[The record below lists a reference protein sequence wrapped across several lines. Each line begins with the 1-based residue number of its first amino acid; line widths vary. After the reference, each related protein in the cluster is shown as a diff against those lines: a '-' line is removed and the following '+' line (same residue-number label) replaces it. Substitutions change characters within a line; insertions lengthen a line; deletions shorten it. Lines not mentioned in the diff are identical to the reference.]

1 MNATTEAATPSTATA
16 EPSTEA
22 ANPATETM
30 RAVVRKRYGAPQDV
44 LTVHDIPKPRP
55 GDDEVLVRVRAAGA
69 NPYDWH
75 YYRGDPY
82 LVRLVTR
89 GFTKPKKGALLGADF
104 AGEVAAVG
112 SRVTGYRVGDRVYG
126 ETTLGSFAEYV
137 AVPLKHL
144 TPMPATMTFEEAA
157 AVPMGA
163 ITAMA
168 ALKAG
173 GFEAGQSVIVN
184 GASGG
189 IGIYAVQLAKA
200 LGASEVTG
208 VCSTRNVAMVQM
220 LGADTVVDYTRE
232 DYTRLGKRYEL
243 FVETQYSRPF
253 RRSRHAIARRGT
265 FAIAGGGGGKILG
278 PGAPML
284 RAMLLAPF
292 VGTRVAPVMGV
303 IDATALATVT
313 GLIEA
318 GKVRAVIDATYPLDR
333 IVDAMKHLETGHV
346 SGKVV
351 ITI

>member
-1 MNATTEAATPSTATA
+1 MNATIEAAKPSNETA
-16 EPSTEA
+16 ETI
-22 ANPATETM
+22 TETM
-30 RAVVRKRYGAPQDV
+30 RAVVRERYGAPEDV
-44 LTVHDIPKPRP
+44 LAVREIPTPRP

-89 GFTKPKKGALLGADF
+89 GFTKPRKGSLLGADF

-112 SRVTGYRVGDRVYG
+112 SRVAGFTVGDRVYG
-126 ETTLGSFAEYV
+126 ETTLGTFAEYV
-137 AVPLKHL
+137 AVPLNHL
-144 TPMPATMTFEEAA
+144 TPMPTSMSFEDAA

-173 GFEAGQSVIVN
+173 RFEAGQSVIVN

-220 LGADTVVDYTRE
+220 LGADTVVDYTRD
-232 DYTRLGKRYEL
+232 DYSRLGKRYDL
-243 FVETQYSRPF
+243 FIETQYSQPF
-253 RRSRHAIARRGT
+253 LSSRRALKRRGT

-278 PGAPML
+278 PAAPML

-292 VGTRVAPVMGV
+292 VRQRVAPVMGV

-313 GLIEA
+313 RLIEA
-318 GKVRAVIDATYPLDR
+318 GNVRSVIDATYPLDR
-333 IVDAMKHLETGHV
+333 IADAMRHLETGHV

>member
-1 MNATTEAATPSTATA
+1 MNATSATKKT
-16 EPSTEA
+16 
-22 ANPATETM
+22 ATETM
-30 RAVVRKRYGAPQDV
+30 RAVVRERYGAPQDA
-44 LTVHDIPKPRP
+44 LTLREIPAPRA

-82 LVRLVTR
+82 LVRLVTG
-89 GFTKPKKGALLGADF
+89 GFAKPKKGSLLGADF

-112 SRVTGYRVGDRVYG
+112 SRVTGYQVGDRVYG
-126 ETTLGSFAEYV
+126 ETTLGTFAEYV
-137 AVPLKHL
+137 AVPTHHL
-144 TPMPATMTFEEAA
+144 TSMPTNMTFTEAA

-168 ALKAG
+168 ALKSG
-173 GFEAGQSVIVN
+173 RFEAGQSVIVN

-220 LGADTVVDYTRE
+220 LGADAVVDYTRE
-232 DYTRLGKRYEL
+232 DYSRLGKRHDL
-243 FVETQYSRPF
+243 FIETQYSQPF
-253 RRSRHAIARRGT
+253 RRSRRAIARRGT

-292 VGTRVAPVMGV
+292 IRQRVAPVMGV

-313 GLIEA
+313 RLIES
-318 GKVRAVIDATYPLDR
+318 GKVRSVIDATYPLEN
-333 IVDAMKHLETGHV
+333 IVDAMTHLETGHV

>member
-1 MNATTEAATPSTATA
+1 MHATATTMKIT
-16 EPSTEA
+16 
-22 ANPATETM
+22 TETM
-30 RAVVRKRYGAPQDV
+30 RAVVRERYGAPQDA
-44 LTVHDIPKPRP
+44 LTVREIPKPRP
-55 GDDEVLVRVRAAGA
+55 RDDEVLVRVRAAGA

-82 LVRLVTR
+82 LVRLATG
-89 GFTKPKKGALLGADF
+89 GFVKPKKGSLLGADF

-112 SRVTGYRVGDRVYG
+112 SRVTGVKVGDRVYG
-126 ETTLGSFAEYV
+126 ETTLGTFAEYV
-137 AVPLKHL
+137 AVPHHHL
-144 TPMPATMTFEEAA
+144 TPMPTNMSFEEAA

-168 ALKAG
+168 ALKSG
-173 GFEAGQSVIVN
+173 RFEAGQSVIVN

-189 IGIYAVQLAKA
+189 IGIYAIQLAKA

-232 DYTRLGKRYEL
+232 DYSLLGKRYDL
-243 FVETQYSRPF
+243 FIETQYSQPF
-253 RRSRHAIARRGT
+253 RSSRRAIARRGT

-278 PGAPML
+278 PGGPML
-284 RAMLLAPF
+284 RAILVAAF
-292 VGTRVAPVMGV
+292 VPQRVAPVMGL
-303 IDATALATVT
+303 IDATSLATVT
-313 GLIEA
+313 DLIES
-318 GKVRAVIDATYPLDR
+318 GKVRSVIDASYPLER

-351 ITI
+351 VTL